1 MKAKL
6 GVLNCLYP
14 MPTVIIG
21 ANVNGKPNYITMAH
35 VGIIDL
41 YSVSL
46 GMAKA
51 HYTNAGIR
59 QNGHSASISRAN
71 RSSGKQ
77 ITAVCFPDGTR
88 TSQPFSLTFTE
99 NWKRPP

>member
-1 MKAKL
+1 MSPPDESKKAWS
-6 GVLNCLYP
+6 LNCLYP

-51 HYTNAGIR
+51 TLYERRHPAERHIQRNI
-59 QNGHSASISRAN
+59 RAN
-71 RSSGKQ
+71 R
-77 ITAVCFPDGTR
+77 
-88 TSQPFSLTFTE
+88 
-99 NWKRPP
+99 